1 MFVKN
6 FRSFDVIIF
15 GIGGFT
21 MLQKL
26 LYGHQGD
33 SQTNYDAIRYSILL
47 TGTSVIHFIFMIAF
61 YIIGARFLGI
71 YNTAIFIMYAAL
83 SRMTSDI
90 KYFGR
95 IYILVLIEVVL
106 HSCLATLFLGWQ
118 FGFMF
123 YLPSL
128 IPVSFYLAFSI
139 STFRRKLFYPF
150 VTGGVILFAFL
161 LIRALTYF
169 NDPIVGNVAIG
180 FEVFLCYMN
189 IVIGICVT
197 FIFSALFAV
206 EVNSMQLKMES
217 EQERLEDE
225 ASFDPLTHFLN
236 RRSMDERLNHTHRN
250 AIINDVPYSLIMAD
264 IDHFKKFNDS
274 YGHDCGD
281 FVLQSISKII
291 TAQIRSKDSVCRWG
305 GEEFLILVNDSQD
318 IAVEVAGRIR
328 AAIEAYEFYYEGKTL
343 HVTITLGVS
352 GYYSSAK
359 VKTLIEIADKRLYKG
374 KENGRN
380 QVVYN

>member
-1 MFVKN
+1 
-6 FRSFDVIIF
+6 
-15 GIGGFT
+15 

-26 LYGHQGD
+26 IYGHQDD
-33 SQTNYDAIRYSILL
+33 SQTNYDAIRYSMML
-47 TGTSVIHFIFMIAF
+47 TGTAIIHFIFMVAF
-61 YIIGARFLGI
+61 YIMGVYFMAI
-71 YNTAIFIMYAAL
+71 YNTAIVLMYAYT
-83 SRMTSDI
+83 SRIISNI
-90 KYFGR
+90 KNLGR
-95 IYILVLIEVVL
+95 LFWVVLAEVVI
-106 HSCLATLFLGWQ
+106 HSCLATLFVGWN

-123 YLPSL
+123 YLISM
-128 IPVSFYLAFSI
+128 IPTSFYLAFSI
-139 STFRRKLFYPF
+139 NAFKRKLLYPF
-150 VTGGVILFAFL
+150 VTAATVFTAYIVILSMAHFVPVVYPDLPAGFRIFL
-161 LIRALTYF
+161 T
-169 NDPIVGNVAIG
+169 
-180 FEVFLCYMN
+180 YMN
-189 IVIGICVT
+189 ICIGFAIT

-206 EVNSMQLKMES
+206 EVNSMQLRMES

-225 ASFDPLTHFLN
+225 ASYDPLTHFLN

-264 IDHFKKFNDS
+264 IDHFKVFNDS

-281 FVLQSISKII
+281 FVLQSIAKII
-291 TAQIRSKDSVCRWG
+291 TAQIRAKDSACRWG

-318 IAVEVAGRIR
+318 IAVDVANRIR
-328 AAIEAYEFYYEGKTL
+328 SAIETYEFNYEGKTL

-380 QVVYN
+380 QVVSS

>member
-1 MFVKN
+1 
-6 FRSFDVIIF
+6 
-15 GIGGFT
+15 

-47 TGTSVIHFIFMIAF
+47 AGISVIHFIFMIAF
-61 YIIGARFLGI
+61 YIIGAGFLGI

-90 KYFGR
+90 KFFGR
-95 IYILVLIEVVL
+95 IYVLVLIEVVV
-106 HSCLATLFLGWQ
+106 HSCLATIFVGWS

-139 STFRRKLFYPF
+139 SSFRRKLVYPF
-150 VTGGVILFAFL
+150 ITGGFVLFAFL
-161 LIRALTYF
+161 LIRALTYIF
-169 NDPIVGNVAIG
+169 DPLIGNVAIG
-180 FEVFLCYMN
+180 FEVFLCCMN
-189 IVIGICVT
+189 IIIGIGVT

-225 ASFDPLTHFLN
+225 ASYDPLTHFLN

-250 AIINDVPYSLIMAD
+250 AIINDVNYSLIMGD
-264 IDHFKKFNDS
+264 IDHFKNFNDS

-281 FVLQSISKII
+281 FVLKNISKII
-291 TAQIRSKDSVCRWG
+291 TAQIRAKDSACRWG
-305 GEEFLILVNDSQD
+305 GEEFLILVNDGLD
-318 IAVEVAGRIR
+318 TAVEVAERIR
-328 AAIEAYEFYYEGKTL
+328 TAIEAFEFNYEGKTL

-352 GYYSSAK
+352 SYYSSAK
-359 VKTLIEIADKRLYKG
+359 VKTLIEIADTP
-374 KENGRN
+374 
-380 QVVYN
+380 